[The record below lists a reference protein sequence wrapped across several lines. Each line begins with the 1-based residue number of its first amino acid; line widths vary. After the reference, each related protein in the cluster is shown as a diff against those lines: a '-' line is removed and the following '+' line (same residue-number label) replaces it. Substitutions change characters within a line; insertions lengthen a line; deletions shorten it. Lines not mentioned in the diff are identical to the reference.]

1 MVARPSSDAI
11 MTSARKRRSSSSGDS
26 WRRESGGLASVR
38 STREGTSSAITPS
51 PAIATQNET
60 RNTDVNAS
68 GASARIPNAISGPI
82 MAPVVSIARCTP
94 NAVPSVLG
102 EAESEIS
109 ASRGAVRMPLP
120 MRSSIT
126 KTAMGATA
134 PTRGD
139 EPQL

>member
-1 MVARPSSDAI
+1 M
-11 MTSARKRRSSSSGDS
+11 
-26 WRRESGGLASVR
+26 R

-68 GASARIPNAISGPI
+68 GASARIPNAISGPS
-82 MAPVVSIARCTP
+82 MAPVVSIARWTP

-126 KTAMGATA
+126 KTAIGATA
-134 PTRGD
+134 PPAATSPSLVTADR
-139 EPQL
+139 P